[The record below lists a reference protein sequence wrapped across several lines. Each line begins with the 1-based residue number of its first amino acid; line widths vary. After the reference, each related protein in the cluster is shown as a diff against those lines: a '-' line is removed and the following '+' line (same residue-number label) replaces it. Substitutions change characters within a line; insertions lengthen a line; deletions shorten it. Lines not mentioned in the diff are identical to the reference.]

1 MNKKIFKTGDIITPE
16 FLNKVQDAIKET
28 ESEVG
33 EHYGEFEELVK
44 ALMSV
49 FSPNFD
55 TYSVSKGGVTLTESG
70 NGITLA
76 RSTEGETYELSISEE
91 GILISSSY
99 RGISRNVKLSSDM
112 LSQILSTAGGVEIH
126 DAIIDF
132 VAPGGNTVLASIRY
146 SEGKISFSKPISIT
160 GDIES
165 SAWVKAYYGIDFGTW
180 KIVNGSYGNLIISK
194 VIDGNAISVITV
206 GYDDAGTVDVNR
218 KIIAK
223 KGISGALVSGK
234 MVLETDSNFIV
245 KKSGA
250 NSDGNVT
257 AEGGV
262 TAGQGRITMK
272 DNDAEN
278 RPAGVWMGNGQS
290 GANNKQASMALGT
303 DGKLYIS
310 GTNGIEAGPM
320 AVVGNLDISGHVL
333 LNYGRAEDYKSVILT
348 TDNLDISSTT
358 FKNRYETGSTLKIV
372 NASGSSIRVTLD
384 SGYTRDIEAYSF
396 ADFFKYGNLW
406 YKQG

>member
-1 MNKKIFKTGDIITPE
+1 M
-16 FLNKVQDAIKET
+16 
-28 ESEVG
+28 
-33 EHYGEFEELVK
+33 
-44 ALMSV
+44 
-49 FSPNFD
+49 
-55 TYSVSKGGVTLTESG
+55 
-70 NGITLA
+70 
-76 RSTEGETYELSISEE
+76 
-91 GILISSSY
+91 
-99 RGISRNVKLSSDM
+99 
-112 LSQILSTAGGVEIH
+112 
-126 DAIIDF
+126 
-132 VAPGGNTVLASIRY
+132 
-146 SEGKISFSKPISIT
+146 
-160 GDIES
+160 
-165 SAWVKAYYGIDFGTW
+165 
-180 KIVNGSYGNLIISK
+180 
-194 VIDGNAISVITV
+194 
-206 GYDDAGTVDVNR
+206 
-218 KIIAK
+218 
-223 KGISGALVSGK
+223 
-234 MVLETDSNFIV
+234 
-245 KKSGA
+245 
-250 NSDGNVT
+250 
-257 AEGGV
+257 

-303 DGKLYIS
+303 DGKLHIS